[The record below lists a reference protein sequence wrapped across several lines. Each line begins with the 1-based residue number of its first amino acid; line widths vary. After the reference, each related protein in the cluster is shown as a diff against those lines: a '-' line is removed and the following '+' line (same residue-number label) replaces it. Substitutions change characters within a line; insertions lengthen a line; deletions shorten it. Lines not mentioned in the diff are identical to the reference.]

1 MRVLSIQS
9 HVAYG
14 HVGNSAAVFP
24 LQRLGHDVWAVN
36 TVEFSNHTGYGAWK
50 GRTATP
56 GQIGDILDGIA
67 ALGILGQ
74 CDAVLTGY
82 LGDQTLGDVV
92 LRAVARVRAANPRAV
107 WCCDPVIGDVDSGVF
122 VRAGI
127 PEFFRDRALPS
138 ADIAT
143 PNHFELE
150 LLTGRR
156 VRTLADALA
165 AARTLVAGRVGAI
178 ALVTSLRRDDAPSDS
193 IEMLAVAADAAWL
206 VATPIID
213 FPIPLNGTG
222 DMVAALFLAHWQPR
236 RDVPAALEATAA
248 AIFAVLETTLDG
260 GGRELALVAAQD
272 RFVAPPR
279 RFPARRVDDGTPS

>member
-9 HVAYG
+9 HVAHG

-56 GQIGDILDGIA
+56 AQIGDILDGIE
-67 ALGILGQ
+67 ALGVLGQ

-82 LGDQTLGDVV
+82 LGDQALGDVV
-92 LRAVARVRAANPRAV
+92 LGAVARVRAANPRAV
-107 WCCDPVIGDVDSGVF
+107 WCCDPVIGDVGSGVF

-138 ADIAT
+138 ADVVT

-150 LLTGRR
+150 LLTSRR
-156 VRTLADALA
+156 VRTLAEAMA
-165 AARTLVAGRVGAI
+165 AARTLVAGRDGAI
-178 ALVTSLRRDDAPSDS
+178 ALVTSLRRDDAPAGT

-206 VATPIID
+206 VATPMID
-213 FPIPLNGTG
+213 FPVALNGTG
-222 DMVAALFLAHWQPR
+222 DMVSALFLAHWQAR

-248 AIFAVLETTLDG
+248 AIFAVLETTFLA
-260 GGRELALVAAQD
+260 GGRELALVAAQN
-272 RFVAPPR
+272 RFVAPSR
-279 RFPARRVDDGTPS
+279 RFPVRRVEGGMPS